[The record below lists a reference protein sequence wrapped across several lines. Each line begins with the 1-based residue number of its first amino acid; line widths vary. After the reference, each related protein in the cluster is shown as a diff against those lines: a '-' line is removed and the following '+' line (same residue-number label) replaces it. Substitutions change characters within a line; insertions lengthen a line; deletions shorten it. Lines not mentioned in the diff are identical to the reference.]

1 MNRTAYN
8 FPRRQRGMTLLEL
21 VVVIVLIGGLL
32 AVLSNR
38 LIGSK
43 TRAEYKLAQTQ
54 LSGLSQKLEQYQVD
68 VGEYPE
74 RLEHLVNAP
83 ENTDNWLGPYAKPDE
98 FKDPWGTAIAYERD
112 AADNR
117 FQLMSLGADRKP
129 GGEGVDKDLL
139 VTP

>member
-1 MNRTAYN
+1 MTRTAYN

-43 TRAEYKLAQTQ
+43 SRAEYKLAQTQ

-74 RLEHLVNAP
+74 RLDYLVTAP

-98 FKDPWGTAIAYERD
+98 FKDPWGTVIAYERD

-129 GGEGVDKDLL
+129 GGDGVDKDLHI
-139 VTP
+139 TP